1 MRKSRTYAE
10 NFAISEISS
19 FLTKLGHNVKTKD
32 DITDKPDW
40 VFSLDN
46 KIIAAECT
54 YLTVEKFMQ
63 WNNQEFPI
71 DGKAHEI
78 VIPVEP
84 HIWMEKILKSKA
96 KKIPQYKAN
105 AGASEVWL
113 ILHTDPIYLCL
124 LETRNEVQERSLIHP
139 LAMTATILR
148 DQHSFSRIW
157 LVRKQGITEVWT
169 AKNLSKYIG
178 KHKVDTICCT
188 TALAKWDNQKG
199 VLITETASS
208 IKLPNIDNNFAY

>member
-10 NFAISEISS
+10 IFAISAMSNL
-19 FLTKLGHNVKTKD
+19 LTKLGHSVKTRD

-40 VFSLDN
+40 AFRLDN

-54 YLTVEKFMQ
+54 YLTLEKFMQ
-63 WNNQEFPI
+63 WNNQEFPV
-71 DGKAHEI
+71 DGKAHKI
-78 VIPVEP
+78 IIPVEP
-84 HIWMEKILKSKA
+84 HMWMEKIIKSKA

-113 ILHTDPIYLCL
+113 ILHTDPIDLCL
-124 LETRNEVQERSLIHP
+124 LETRNEVQERSLIYP

-169 AKNLSKYIG
+169 AKNLSQYIG

-188 TALAKWDNQKG
+188 TIA
-199 VLITETASS
+199 T
-208 IKLPNIDNNFAY
+208 PNRF